1 MSDTL
6 MDPLNCL
13 IYGVAGR
20 LVARSGARTVSP
32 LDNLYGRPRLRL
44 RFFLSVLMSTSAG
57 SVLRCAR
64 ANTLGVESLQY
75 DGKHSAA
82 IKANTATIATS
93 TVTGSA
99 KSPLSVGC
107 VAGGAGDDGTRRAA
121 MQRNIAHPREAAN
134 RVVGRWLARR
144 AVTASTVATTSAA
157 AAAAATAVTAA
168 AGGDGGDSIGGVDCS
183 SEPSPGSA
191 LSGGLP
197 EPTPEPLSS
206 VSHRPDTTSSSPP
219 PPFSVPSRRTC
230 LRTCLR

>member
-44 RFFLSVLMSTSAG
+44 RFFLSVLVTTSAG

-107 VAGGAGDDGTRRAA
+107 VAGGAGDD
-121 MQRNIAHPREAAN
+121 
-134 RVVGRWLARR
+134 
-144 AVTASTVATTSAA
+144 
-157 AAAAATAVTAA
+157 A
-168 AGGDGGDSIGGVDCS
+168 AGGDAAGYSASSGGGKPGRGEVAGAAGSDGIDGGDNIGGGGGGRDGGDGGGGVVTGVTALVASTALLNPRPARPCQAAFL
-183 SEPSPGSA
+183 SP
-191 LSGGLP
+191 
-197 EPTPEPLSS
+197 
-206 VSHRPDTTSSSPP
+206 RQ
-219 PPFSVPSRRTC
+219 SRYPR
-230 LRTCLR
+230 